1 MSDLVSVLILSIAV
15 SLDSFG
21 VGITY
26 GMRRITIGFKSL
38 ALITL
43 CTATTLL
50 LAMGLGNAISHL
62 LPLQW
67 AERLGGFILLGIGA
81 IAIFNNFRSRR
92 QQAMQSPSSLR
103 PSSRPKTTTQPSRPP
118 WLNWKP
124 LSIILDIWE
133 SPLAADFDDSGDI
146 TNLEAVALGFS
157 VSLDSFLAGIGA
169 ALVGHSIWLTTVIIS
184 GMSGCLIY
192 LGLQIGIVLSH
203 NRLLN
208 QLSYLPGILLM
219 MLGLLKFV

>member
-1 MSDLVSVLILSIAV
+1 MSDLASLLILSIAV

-21 VGITY
+21 VGVTY
-26 GMRRITIGFKSL
+26 GMRRIRIGFKSL
-38 ALITL
+38 AVITL

-50 LAMGLGNAISHL
+50 LAMGLGNAVSHL

-67 AERLGGFILLGIGA
+67 AERLGGVILLGIGA
-81 IAIFNNFRSRR
+81 IAVFNNFRSHR
-92 QQAMQSPSSLR
+92 QQSHKARSSLR
-103 PSSRPKTTTQPSRPP
+103 ESPRTPKPQPSRPR

-124 LSIILDIWE
+124 LRVILDIWE

-169 ALVGHSIWLTTVIIS
+169 ALMGHSIWLTTVIIS

-192 LGLQIGIVLSH
+192 LGLQVGIVLSN

-208 QLSYLPGILLM
+208 RLSYLPGILLIL
-219 MLGLLKFV
+219 LGLSKFV

>member
-1 MSDLVSVLILSIAV
+1 MSDLASLLILSIAV

-21 VGITY
+21 VGVTY
-26 GMRRITIGFKSL
+26 GMRRIIIGFKSL

-50 LAMGLGNAISHL
+50 LAMGLGNAVSHL
-62 LPLQW
+62 LPLEW
-67 AERLGGFILLGIGA
+67 AERLGGVILLGIGA
-81 IAIFNNFRSRR
+81 IAVFNNFRSHR
-92 QQAMQSPSSLR
+92 QQSVQPRSSLR
-103 PSSRPKTTTQPSRPP
+103 EPRRTAPKPSRPH

-124 LSIILDIWE
+124 LRIILDIWE
-133 SPLAADFDDSGDI
+133 SPLAADFDDSGSI

-169 ALVGHSIWLTTVIIS
+169 ALMGHSIWLTTVIIS

-192 LGLQIGIVLSH
+192 FGLQVGIVLAN

-208 QLSYLPGILLM
+208 RLSYLPGILLIL
-219 MLGLLKFV
+219 LGLSKFV